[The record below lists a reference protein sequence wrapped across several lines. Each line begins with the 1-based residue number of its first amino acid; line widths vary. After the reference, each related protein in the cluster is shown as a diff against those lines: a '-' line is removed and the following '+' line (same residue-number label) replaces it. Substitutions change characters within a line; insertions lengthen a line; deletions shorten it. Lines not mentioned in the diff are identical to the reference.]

1 MIRFRPL
8 VLLLLV
14 RRPRGRWTIQM
25 NRHIVRSPRL
35 PKRCQCR
42 PRLNEHCMIIKRSRH
57 PPKQAAQCTTA
68 THQCTPLTSPC
79 SNHKHNH
86 SLKNASLPTARP
98 ALPRHPPP
106 SHSAKETVYR
116 LQQRSLAIQECHI
129 SGRKMPQFQSLCI
142 GECQC
147 GSIKIETDSIRFQCD
162 KISGCSFRM
171 WRGAAE

>member
-57 PPKQAAQCTTA
+57 PPKRAAHCTTA
-68 THQCTPLTSPC
+68 THHCTPLTSPC

-86 SLKNASLPTARP
+86 SLNNPSLPTARFI
-98 ALPRHPPP
+98 LPPNPPP
-106 SHSAKETVYR
+106 SHSAKETVD
-116 LQQRSLAIQECHI
+116 C
-129 SGRKMPQFQSLCI
+129 CD
-142 GECQC
+142 CQ
-147 GSIKIETDSIRFQCD
+147 SIRPQNAIRCPNHCLMCRTQWQYQYR
-162 KISGCSFRM
+162 IIPVTLQWGIN
-171 WRGAAE
+171 ANI

>member
-35 PKRCQCR
+35 PRRCQCR

-86 SLKNASLPTARP
+86 SLKNASLPTARFM
-98 ALPRHPPP
+98 
-106 SHSAKETVYR
+106 HSATKSAAVTFRKRDCRLLRLPIYPATECNSLSQPLLDVSHTV
-116 LQQRSLAIQECHI
+116 AISI
-129 SGRKMPQFQSLCI
+129 SHNPGHFAM
-142 GECQC
+142 GN
-147 GSIKIETDSIRFQCD
+147 
-162 KISGCSFRM
+162 
-171 WRGAAE
+171 